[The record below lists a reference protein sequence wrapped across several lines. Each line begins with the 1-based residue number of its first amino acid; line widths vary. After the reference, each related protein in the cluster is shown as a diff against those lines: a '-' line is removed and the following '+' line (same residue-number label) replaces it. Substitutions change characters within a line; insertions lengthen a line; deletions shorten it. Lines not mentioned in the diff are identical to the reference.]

1 MALDL
6 SALEAKPTAVTS
18 DKDGSTLMGKP
29 MDLLLSDI
37 EEDPEQPRKEF
48 PEEAMREMTASVKLR
63 GVKTPVSVRRH
74 PVKSGKW
81 LLNYGARR
89 YRASV
94 ASGKKTIPAFIDET
108 HDDFDQVIE
117 NLQRDDLKP
126 MELALFI
133 KKRVEAGDKKSD
145 IAKVLGKD
153 NSVVTQHLALI
164 DPPVFIKELY
174 QSGRCDS
181 PRVLYT
187 LRNLYDQHGNAVEI
201 WCNSVDEITKSGVST
216 FSKLLTTGCEALEFG
231 LDQIA
236 ESAALQKEQVKD
248 TNSLADNPRPLTHP
262 ELLVSCK
269 GLDAVVLLNRCPTKP
284 GRLHILYNDGSEKEV
299 DASDCRINLLRNKP
313 ENLKPMK
320 KKQTKRQVAQ

>member
-6 SALEAKPTAVTS
+6 SALEAKPIAVTS

-29 MDLLLSDI
+29 MDLLLGDI

-145 IAKVLGKD
+145 IAKLLGKD

-187 LRNLYDQHGNAVEI
+187 LRNLYDQHGDAVEI
-201 WCNSVDEITKSGVST
+201 WCNSVDEITKNGVST
-216 FSKLLTTGCEALEFG
+216 LSKLLISGVEVLEFG
-231 LDQIA
+231 PDQIA
-236 ESAALQKEQVKD
+236 ESVPTSKEPIKD
-248 TNSLADNPRPLTHP
+248 ANNSLDHPRRITHP
-262 ELLVSCK
+262 ELIVSCK
-269 GLDAVVLLNRCPTKP
+269 GLDATVLLDRHPTKI
-284 GRLHILYNDGSEKEV
+284 GQIHVRYNDGSEKEV
-299 DASDCRINLLRNKP
+299 DAGSCRINFLRNKS
-313 ENLKPMK
+313 ENLNQME